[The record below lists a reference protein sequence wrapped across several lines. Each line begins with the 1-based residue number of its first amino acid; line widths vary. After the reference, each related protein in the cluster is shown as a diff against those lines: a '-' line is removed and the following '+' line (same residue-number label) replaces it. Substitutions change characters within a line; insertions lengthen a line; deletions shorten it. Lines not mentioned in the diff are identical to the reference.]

1 MAFMGE
7 WMDDND
13 LSNSASQRQSTM
25 EIGCLIS
32 RWKLPLWWHFAAATA
47 GFEGGGGQMASHSD
61 KLIEDS
67 HAPLLLTSSHV
78 CVFSSPPFN
87 QLQCHSTSPPPA
99 GEKRVCVSSF
109 NLPSISSSNVH
120 VAVSSAASQRFRKR
134 LELFA
139 LQVLF
144 LNQGT
149 LLDSLEQTLKP
160 HKQKRVSC

>member
-1 MAFMGE
+1 
-7 WMDDND
+7 
-13 LSNSASQRQSTM
+13 M

-47 GFEGGGGQMASHSD
+47 GFEGGRGQMASRSD

-78 CVFSSPPFN
+78 CVFSSPPSISFSATRHLH
-87 QLQCHSTSPPPA
+87 LQQERR
-99 GEKRVCVSSF
+99 GCVLSF

-120 VAVSSAASQRFRKR
+120 VAVSSAASQRFRKG

-144 LNQGT
+144 FNQGT

-160 HKQKRVSC
+160 HKQKRVCC